1 MFWIKSPKTFQFNLE
16 RPSPSKK
23 IHLFLSSPGSRHPL
37 SPPFF
42 FPAKATGGSRL
53 SSSPS
58 PSPAPSLSLRTSSF
72 ISPCPYLFFS
82 SFSGEGS
89 WTATPVSSQRIN
101 QQQRGG
107 GSQQPPAAAAN
118 SSSTGTSS
126 SGDHSQAWQTA
137 AASKSQLP
145 LRPLFL
151 SPASNRTSSS
161 SSTRE
166 FRSAAIAPL
175 DRAGLEE
182 KL

>member
-1 MFWIKSPKTFQFNLE
+1 MNLYLHLK
-16 RPSPSKK
+16 PSPQVTLKLYLVQCMDSVPY
-23 IHLFLSSPGSRHPL
+23 HHPHQ
-37 SPPFF
+37 
-42 FPAKATGGSRL
+42 
-53 SSSPS
+53 
-58 PSPAPSLSLRTSSF
+58 
-72 ISPCPYLFFS
+72 
-82 SFSGEGS
+82 GEGS
-89 WTATPVSSQRIN
+89 WTATPVSSQRSN

-118 SSSTGTSS
+118 TSSTGTSS

-137 AASKSQLP
+137 AASESQLP
-145 LRPLFL
+145 LRPFFL

-161 SSTRE
+161 SSRRE